1 MKILKN
7 KLVLGLASIIV
18 LILTI
23 FSYSKIRE
31 YNILKDVF
39 VFKNEN
45 VVSVWRVKKGED
57 IHDYNYKMESNG
69 IDFLSDILTNSKL
82 KKSTINDSPSNTL
95 GSLTILLDGNTR
107 EVDGGTSFE
116 FERGITLTPIDKDSV
131 YVFLEINKLRNDNS
145 FNRDGVMQKSYID
158 YAMSVIVGRA
168 LPDVRDGLKPV
179 HRRILYSMNELNL
192 TPDKPYRKSA
202 RIVGD
207 VLGKYHPH
215 GR

>member
-23 FSYSKIRE
+23 FSYPKIRE

-145 FNRDGVMQKSYID
+145 FNRDGVMQKSYIID
-158 YAMSVIVGRA
+158 SEKLVEFI
-168 LPDVRDGLKPV
+168 
-179 HRRILYSMNELNL
+179 NEN
-192 TPDKPYRKSA
+192 T
-202 RIVGD
+202 
-207 VLGKYHPH
+207 
-215 GR
+215 

>member
-31 YNILKDVF
+31 YNIL
-39 VFKNEN
+39 
-45 VVSVWRVKKGED
+45 KGED

-145 FNRDGVMQKSYID
+145 FNRDGVMQKSYIID
-158 YAMSVIVGRA
+158 SEKLVEFI
-168 LPDVRDGLKPV
+168 
-179 HRRILYSMNELNL
+179 NEN
-192 TPDKPYRKSA
+192 T
-202 RIVGD
+202 
-207 VLGKYHPH
+207 
-215 GR
+215 

>member
-31 YNILKDVF
+31 YNVLKDVF

-69 IDFLSDILTNSKL
+69 SDILTNSKL

-145 FNRDGVMQKSYID
+145 FNRDGVMQKSYIID
-158 YAMSVIVGRA
+158 SEKLVEFI
-168 LPDVRDGLKPV
+168 
-179 HRRILYSMNELNL
+179 NEN
-192 TPDKPYRKSA
+192 T
-202 RIVGD
+202 
-207 VLGKYHPH
+207 
-215 GR
+215 

>member
-45 VVSVWRVKKGED
+45 VVSIWRVKKGED

-69 IDFLSDILTNSKL
+69 I
-82 KKSTINDSPSNTL
+82 
-95 GSLTILLDGNTR
+95 
-107 EVDGGTSFE
+107 DGGTSFE

-145 FNRDGVMQKSYID
+145 FNTDGVMQKSYIID
-158 YAMSVIVGRA
+158 SEKLVEFI
-168 LPDVRDGLKPV
+168 
-179 HRRILYSMNELNL
+179 NEN
-192 TPDKPYRKSA
+192 T
-202 RIVGD
+202 
-207 VLGKYHPH
+207 
-215 GR
+215 

>member
-45 VVSVWRVKKGED
+45 VVSIWRVKKGED

-82 KKSTINDSPSNTL
+82 
-95 GSLTILLDGNTR
+95 NTR

-145 FNRDGVMQKSYID
+145 FNTDGVMQKSYIID
-158 YAMSVIVGRA
+158 SEKLVEFI
-168 LPDVRDGLKPV
+168 
-179 HRRILYSMNELNL
+179 NEN
-192 TPDKPYRKSA
+192 T
-202 RIVGD
+202 
-207 VLGKYHPH
+207 
-215 GR
+215 

>member
-45 VVSVWRVKKGED
+45 VVSIWRVKKGED
-57 IHDYNYKMESNG
+57 IHNYKMESNG

-145 FNRDGVMQKSYID
+145 FNRDGVMQKSYIID
-158 YAMSVIVGRA
+158 SEKLVEFI
-168 LPDVRDGLKPV
+168 
-179 HRRILYSMNELNL
+179 NEN
-192 TPDKPYRKSA
+192 T
-202 RIVGD
+202 
-207 VLGKYHPH
+207 
-215 GR
+215 

>member
-1 MKILKN
+1 MKNCKRKGLLGILS
-7 KLVLGLASIIV
+7 VVVII
-18 LILTI
+18 LIV
-23 FSYSKIRE
+23 FAGYKIRE

-107 EVDGGTSFE
+107 EVDGGTSFG

-145 FNRDGVMQKSYID
+145 FNRDGVMQKSYIID
-158 YAMSVIVGRA
+158 SEKFKI
-168 LPDVRDGLKPV
+168 
-179 HRRILYSMNELNL
+179 
-192 TPDKPYRKSA
+192 KSA
-202 RIVGD
+202 T
-207 VLGKYHPH
+207 
-215 GR
+215 